1 MACDV
6 IDDVSVDASDAGSG
20 GAIVRRPQNVDL
32 LNSEP
37 DLKRD
42 LLEDRMVYKY

>member
-1 MACDV
+1 MF
-6 IDDVSVDASDAGSG
+6 DDVDEVRRDASDEGRG
-20 GAIVRRPQNVDL
+20 GAIVRRPQKVDL

-42 LLEDRMVYKY
+42 LFEDKIV